1 MTLTFDFDV
10 RVTTRRKFND
20 FYFLIATILI
30 ITSNNF
36 IFQCS
41 ASPLPESLSHVKN
54 SAQNLK
60 ISTKNTKISA
70 NAAAAAEKKVAP
82 IFSTG
87 SVTSNSNGLVDG
99 EIEKMSANINE
110 WTTWPNMEL
119 QNQITHGLVR
129 VKRGQEKEKLR
140 EVSQIPRLPE
150 FPEPTVTKRS
160 WLTNVFDYFGWHPRI
175 NQHLNAPSQNHQLSR
190 NSREKSIGN
199 LKNDEAAS
207 VWLGSNKN
215 TADQRTAGKDEDS
228 LSQYKTGVP
237 YYAMYDGNPEV
248 DSKLYWVFGF
258 SSDFFQT
265 NTFF

>member
-1 MTLTFDFDV
+1 MTSTFDFDV
-10 RVTTRRKFND
+10 RVTTRRKFSD
-20 FYFLIATILI
+20 FHFLIATIFI
-30 ITSNNF
+30 ITSN
-36 IFQCS
+36 ILQCS
-41 ASPLPESLSHVKN
+41 ASPLPESFSHVKN

-87 SVTSNSNGLVDG
+87 SVTLRNGLMDG
-99 EIEKMSANINE
+99 GETEKMSANINE

-119 QNQITHGLVR
+119 ENQITHGLVR
-129 VKRGQEKEKLR
+129 TKRGQNEKLK
-140 EVSQIPRLPE
+140 EASQIPRLPE
-150 FPEPTVTKRS
+150 YPEPTVTKRS

-175 NQHLNAPSQNHQLSR
+175 NQHLSAPSQNRQLSR
-190 NSREKSIGN
+190 NSREKSIEN

-207 VWLGSNKN
+207 VWPGSSKN
-215 TADQRTAGKDEDS
+215 TADQRRGKDEDS

-248 DSKLYWVFGF
+248 DSNLYWFFGF
-258 SSDFFQT
+258 SSDYFF
-265 NTFF
+265 N